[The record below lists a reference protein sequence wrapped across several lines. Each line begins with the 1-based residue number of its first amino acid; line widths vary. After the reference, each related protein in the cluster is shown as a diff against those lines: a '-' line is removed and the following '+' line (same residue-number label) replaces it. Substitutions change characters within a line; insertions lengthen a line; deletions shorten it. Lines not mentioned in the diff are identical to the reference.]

1 MPLANWRIVLAIVLS
16 LLLTTVSADIARQ
29 VPLPALLDGVVYAHS
44 GLSYLIDIAGF
55 ILLLVLVGG
64 VSLSGQWRVSG
75 LGQPWQPA
83 LLMGLLLFA
92 PIAIAGLAL
101 GEPAT
106 DLSMQSTLFLGV
118 LAPFAEEVTFRGL
131 AVGGL
136 MALAGW
142 RFWPAVLLPALV
154 FGLGHAA
161 QGDNLME
168 MAGVVAITAVGS
180 IFFSWIYLRF
190 DRNLW
195 PAVVMHIGMNTVW
208 NAFDLGENAIGGVLG
223 NVLRLAAVL
232 GAVAFALWGRDWLM
246 RVSRP
251 AGRD

>member
-1 MPLANWRIVLAIVLS
+1 MPFANWRIILAIVLG
-16 LLLTTVSADIARQ
+16 LLLTTISADIARL
-29 VPLPALLDGVVYAHS
+29 VPLPALLDGLDYAHS

-64 VSLSGQWRVSG
+64 VSLSGLWRVSG
-75 LGQPWQPA
+75 LGQPWRPA
-83 LLMGLLLFA
+83 LLMGVLLFA

-101 GEPAT
+101 GEPAA
-106 DLSMQSTLFLGV
+106 DLTVQSALFLGV

-180 IFFSWIYLRF
+180 IFFSWLYLRF
-190 DRNLW
+190 DGNLW
-195 PAVVMHIGMNTVW
+195 PAVVMHIGMNTIW
-208 NAFDLGENAIGGVLG
+208 NAFDLGQNAIGGMLG
-223 NVLRLAAVL
+223 NGLRLAAVL
-232 GAVAFALWGRDWLM
+232 GAVAFALWGRPWLE
-246 RVSRP
+246 RCT
-251 AGRD
+251 GIKQGD

>member
-1 MPLANWRIVLAIVLS
+1 MTLTSWRLVLAIVLA
-16 LLLTTVSADIARQ
+16 LALTTVSGDIARL
-29 VPLPALLDGVVYAHS
+29 VLLPQWLDGLAYAHN
-44 GLSYLIDIAGF
+44 GLSYLIDIVGF
-55 ILLLVLVGG
+55 ILLVRLVGG
-64 VSLSGQWRVSG
+64 ASLKQQWAVSG

-83 LLMGLLLFA
+83 LVMGLLLFS
-92 PIAIAGLAL
+92 PIFVAGIAL
-101 GEPAT
+101 GKPAT
-106 DLSMQSTLFLGV
+106 DLTVESTLFLGV

-142 RFWPAVLLPALV
+142 RFWPAVLLPAVV

-161 QGDNLME
+161 QGDDLTE

-180 IFFSWIYLRF
+180 IFFSWLYLRF

-208 NAFDLGENAIGGVLG
+208 TAFDLGENAIGGALG
-223 NVLRLAAVL
+223 NALRLAAVL
-232 GAVAFALWGRDWLM
+232 GAIAFALWGREWLM
-246 RVSRP
+246 RISGQAARN
-251 AGRD
+251 